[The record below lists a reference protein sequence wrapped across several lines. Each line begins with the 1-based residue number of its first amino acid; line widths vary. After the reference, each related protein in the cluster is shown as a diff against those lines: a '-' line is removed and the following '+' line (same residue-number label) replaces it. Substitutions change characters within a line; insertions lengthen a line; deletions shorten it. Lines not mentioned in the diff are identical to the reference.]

1 MLRYKQIQW
10 QHIPFPFTRFVF
22 IFFLAQS
29 TFSLLS
35 IFFLSCYL
43 YVHLSL
49 FLYLLVCLHC
59 YFVLLLSFLLS
70 VYDQNVTFLFLF
82 SFLYLSSCL
91 HCYFVLLFIFSF
103 ARLWSKR
110 YVFVV
115 LCEDEKVLPSN
126 STWKMNKQGRP

>member
-59 YFVLLLSFLLS
+59 YFGLLLSFLLS
-70 VYDQNVTFLFLF
+70 VYDQIVTFLLF
-82 SFLYLSSCL
+82 CVKTKKCFQFHVKDEQTGETIKHKKGYWPALCS
-91 HCYFVLLFIFSF
+91 LFMNRF
-103 ARLWSKR
+103 
-110 YVFVV
+110 
-115 LCEDEKVLPSN
+115 D
-126 STWKMNKQGRP
+126 STASGFF